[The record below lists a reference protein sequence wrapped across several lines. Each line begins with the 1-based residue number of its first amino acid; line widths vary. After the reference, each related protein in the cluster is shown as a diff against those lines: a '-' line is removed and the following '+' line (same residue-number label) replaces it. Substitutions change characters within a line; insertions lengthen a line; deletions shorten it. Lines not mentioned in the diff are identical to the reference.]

1 MSTIIEKTEVWFILA
16 NSLDS
21 RCTDGRAVR
30 GFFGDQYKSRPEF
43 HGHLDGKLIYRHPLI
58 QYKIFGGTPLV
69 IGLKE
74 GAYLLKAIP
83 TLDNI
88 EIYRKQYRVIK
99 QNTVSDAHSFGLAD
113 KIIRY
118 SFESPWI
125 GLNEGNHI
133 KFHATKSSS
142 DANALLDRIMIGN
155 LLSMSKSLG
164 VSVDERIHL
173 ISNLEVQESIE
184 VKQGVRLLGFTGEFE
199 SNFIIPELW
208 GIGKFSSRGYGTVRR
223 LEGGTDGK

>member
-1 MSTIIEKTEVWFILA
+1 M
-16 NSLDS
+16 
-21 RCTDGRAVR
+21 
-30 GFFGDQYKSRPEF
+30 SRPEF

-83 TLDNI
+83 TFDNM

-99 QNTVSDAHSFGLAD
+99 QNTVNGANSFGSAES
-113 KIIRY
+113 IIHY
-118 SFESPWI
+118 SFVSPWI
-125 GLNEGNHI
+125 GLNEDNHI
-133 KFHATKSSS
+133 KYQAIKPSS
-142 DANALLDRIMIGN
+142 DANALLDRILIGN

-164 VSVDERIHL
+164 YSVDERIHVH
-173 ISNLEVQESIE
+173 SNLKVQESIE
-184 VKQGVRLLGFTGEFE
+184 VKQGIKLLGFMGEFVT
-199 SNFIIPELW
+199 NFTIPELW

-223 LEGGTDGK
+223 LDGGQHGK

>member
-1 MSTIIEKTEVWFILA
+1 MA
-16 NSLDS
+16 NSLES
-21 RCTDGRAVR
+21 SCADGRAVR

-83 TLDNI
+83 TLENM
-88 EIYRKQYRVIK
+88 EIYRKQYPIIK
-99 QNTVSDAHSFGLAD
+99 QYTINNSQPFGLSGNV
-113 KIIRY
+113 IRY
-118 SFESPWI
+118 SFISPWI
-125 GLNEGNHI
+125 GLNEENNI
-133 KFHATKSSS
+133 KYHATKSSS
-142 DANALLDRIMIGN
+142 DANALLDRILIGN

-164 VSVDERIHL
+164 YSVDEKIHL
-173 ISNLEVQESIE
+173 ISNLKVQESIE
-184 VKQGVRLLGFTGEFE
+184 VKQGVKLLGFTGEFE
-199 SNFIIPELW
+199 TNFIIPELW

-223 LEGGTDGK
+223 VDGGMHEK

>member
-16 NSLDS
+16 NSLES
-21 RCTDGRAVR
+21 SCADGRAVR

-83 TLDNI
+83 MLDNM

-99 QNTVSDAHSFGLAD
+99 QNTVNDAHAFGLTE
-113 KIIRY
+113 KVIRY
-118 SFESPWI
+118 SFVSPWI
-125 GLNEGNHI
+125 GLNEENHI
-133 KFHATKSSS
+133 KYLAIKSLS
-142 DANALLDRIMIGN
+142 DANALLDRILIGN
-155 LLSMSKSLG
+155 LLSMSKSVG
-164 VSVDERIHL
+164 YSVDERIHL
-173 ISNLEVQESIE
+173 ISNFKVQESIE

-208 GIGKFSSRGYGTVRR
+208 GIGKFSSRGYGTVRS
-223 LEGGTDGK
+223 LGGGAHGK